1 MSDESPSNGLS
12 GWAGVALGRMW
23 AEHDRTMRQA
33 GSWFVGRHGQG
44 ASLADF
50 QAANQ
55 ELAAQNQALAAE
67 NLRLKQDL
75 SDYELNYNNLK
86 AWAGRA
92 KARIEEL
99 KNGRS

>member
-1 MSDESPSNGLS
+1 MSDELPSNGLS
-12 GWAGVALGRMW
+12 GWAGLVLGRMW
-23 AEHDRTMRQA
+23 AEDDRAMEKA
-33 GSWFVGRHGQG
+33 GKWFVNRRNQG

-55 ELAAQNQALAAE
+55 ALAAQNQALSAE

-75 SDYELNYNNLK
+75 SEYELNYNNLK

-92 KARIEEL
+92 KARIEQL

>member
-1 MSDESPSNGLS
+1 MSDELPSNGLS

-23 AEHDRTMRQA
+23 AENDRTMEEA
-33 GSWFVGRHGQG
+33 CKWFVNRHNKG

-55 ELAAQNQALAAE
+55 AFAAQNQALAAE

-75 SDYELNYNNLK
+75 SEYEFNYNNLK

-92 KARIEEL
+92 TAEIEQL
-99 KNGRS
+99 KNDRS

>member
-1 MSDESPSNGLS
+1 MSDDLPSNGLS
-12 GWAGVALGRMW
+12 GWAGIALGRMW
-23 AEHDRTMRQA
+23 ADHDRTMEHA
-33 GSWFVGRHGQG
+33 GNWFAGRHNKT
-44 ASLADF
+44 ASLADV

-55 ELAAQNQALAAE
+55 ALAAQNQALAAE

-92 KARIEEL
+92 RARIEEL